1 MPGWDVKIR
10 PAQEEDKKKGG
21 DSSTT
26 WVIVVILGA
35 LLLWWLYAGGAF
47 AAIQGCG
54 LYQDGV
60 RCNGSSQGGSPS
72 SPSSG
77 HHHPHR

>member
-10 PAQEEDKKKGG
+10 PAKEEEKKG
-21 DSSTT
+21 DDNTTT

-35 LLLWWLYAGGAF
+35 LLLWWLYAGGALG
-47 AAIQGCG
+47 AMQGCG
-54 LYQDGV
+54 LYQDGIH
-60 RCNGSSQGGSPS
+60 CNGSSQGGSPS
-72 SPSSG
+72 SPGSG

>member
-10 PAQEEDKKKGG
+10 PGKDEEKKK
-21 DSSTT
+21 DDSTT
-26 WVIVVILGA
+26 WVIVVILGL
-35 LLLWWLYAGGAF
+35 LLLWWLYAGGALG
-47 AAIQGCG
+47 AVSGCG
-54 LYQDGV
+54 VYQDGV
-60 RCNGSSQGGSPS
+60 HCDSGHGSGGSPS